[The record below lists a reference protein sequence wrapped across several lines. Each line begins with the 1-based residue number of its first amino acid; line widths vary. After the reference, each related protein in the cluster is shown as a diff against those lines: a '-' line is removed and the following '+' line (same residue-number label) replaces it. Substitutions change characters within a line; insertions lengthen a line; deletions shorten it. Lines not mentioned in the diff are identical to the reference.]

1 MSDIFKLR
9 VCIGNANI
17 ELEGEGELVHTIF
30 SELRENGLGNL
41 SVSVDTHQ
49 VSQNVVDNK
58 IDITQGEN
66 DRQVDESEQIRTGSI
81 KLPNIKDIVMKD
93 LPKTE
98 TEWLLI
104 YALYASEEGT
114 SAFTAET
121 LRQLYHDSNRF
132 TETRNKNFST
142 NLKKAVTSDW
152 FVAINNTDYVLSEV
166 GKKAAYEILQRTVE
180 KNSAKKVKKAVST
193 VKSSYEI
200 KELDLDEEQ
209 RKEFKQ
215 YVLSFNSLNNMEKAV
230 IIAYGLKKYGISEI
244 DGSKKKCSKICSR
257 QKGHKRRTDGDD
269 WRCTGGSF
277 LEEYGDREILLCIV

>member
-166 GKKAAYEILQRTVE
+166 GKKVAYEILQRTVE
-180 KNSAKKVKKAVST
+180 KNSAKKLKKAFST
-193 VKSSYEI
+193 LKSSYEI
-200 KELDLDEEQ
+200 KELDFDE
-209 RKEFKQ
+209 
-215 YVLSFNSLNNMEKAV
+215 
-230 IIAYGLKKYGISEI
+230 
-244 DGSKKKCSKICSR
+244 
-257 QKGHKRRTDGDD
+257 
-269 WRCTGGSF
+269 
-277 LEEYGDREILLCIV
+277 